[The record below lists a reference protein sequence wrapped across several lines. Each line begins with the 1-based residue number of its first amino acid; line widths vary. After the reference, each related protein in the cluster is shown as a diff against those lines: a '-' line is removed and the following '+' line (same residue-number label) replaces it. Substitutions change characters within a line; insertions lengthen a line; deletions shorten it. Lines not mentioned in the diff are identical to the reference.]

1 METNELCTYYN
12 MIDKSI
18 PESQIIGLIDKQRER
33 INNLWRQ
40 YDFDEWHNGNNIQSL
55 YSAVKGV
62 FEQPRIVIQSKQML
76 TDKIDIDK
84 NIKHEIEYRK
94 DKFQEWEHDFQI
106 FINANLKEGNQ
117 AIKQIL
123 LFIDQLIDELKENI
137 NIHKIDYL
145 RTPLTQY
152 FIERLI
158 YYKSRIDSI
167 LGETKLLNIE
177 NLIQHYNA
185 QKKDK
190 HDKKIKID
198 ELKTSDTEKQ
208 NYITVIN
215 KINLVT
221 FPEIESEKKEIETTP
236 PDYSELLKEL
246 SDYIDGINELEFNNI
261 IIHHSLS
268 PGTPKAKWKTKR
280 VDAHNFATIIGMT
293 IPQFNNCFSFYDGK
307 KLQHNYKDRNDLKDQ
322 PIVKILRQY
331 FDK

>member
-1 METNELCTYYN
+1 METIELSSYYN

-18 PESQIIGLIDKQRER
+18 PESEIIWLVEKQRER
-33 INNLWRQ
+33 IINLWRQ
-40 YDFDEWHNGNNIQSL
+40 YDFDEWDQGNNIQSL

-84 NIKHEIEYRK
+84 NIKGEIEFRK
-94 DKFQEWEHDFQI
+94 DKFQEWEREFQN

-137 NIHKIDYL
+137 KIYKIDYL
-145 RTPLTQY
+145 GTPLTQY

-177 NLIQHYNA
+177 NLICAYESRKNEKHA
-185 QKKDK
+185 QE
-190 HDKKIKID
+190 D
-198 ELKTSDTEKQ
+198 EAT
-208 NYITVIN
+208 
-215 KINLVT
+215 
-221 FPEIESEKKEIETTP
+221 

-246 SDYIDGINELEFNNI
+246 HDYIDGINVTEFNNI
-261 IIHHSLS
+261 INYHLLT
-268 PGTPKAKWKTKR
+268 PGTPPAKWRTKR

-293 IPQFNNCFSFYDGK
+293 IPQFNNCFSFSDGK